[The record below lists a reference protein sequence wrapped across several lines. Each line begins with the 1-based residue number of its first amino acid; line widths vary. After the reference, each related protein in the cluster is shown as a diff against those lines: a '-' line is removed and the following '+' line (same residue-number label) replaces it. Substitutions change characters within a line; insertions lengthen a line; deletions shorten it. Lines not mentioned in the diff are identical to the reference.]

1 MAVVKANAY
10 GHGSVAVAR
19 HLHTHGVHHFAVATA
34 YEGQELRQA
43 GVMGFIQVF
52 GGFNSRVQL
61 SSRLL
66 SYLFAP
72 AVNQKGGR
80 GHWVSV
86 SWFGLAV
93 VG

>member
-61 SSRLL
+61 LSRLFCIFSTL
-66 SYLFAP
+66 P
-72 AVNQKGGR
+72 WTKKGDG
-80 GHWVSV
+80 GTGCQWA
-86 SWFGLAV
+86 GLA
-93 VG
+93 

>member
-43 GVMGFIQVF
+43 GVMGFIQVL
-52 GGFNSRVQL
+52 GE
-61 SSRLL
+61 
-66 SYLFAP
+66 
-72 AVNQKGGR
+72 
-80 GHWVSV
+80 
-86 SWFGLAV
+86 
-93 VG
+93 